1 VGMKKVLLM
10 VRVRWWALLIVGIA
24 GLVAGAAFAT
34 LHNNSIEPSF
44 KAEAPIVLI
53 RTSSDESGR
62 DLRQRLD
69 DARAVAIEVNESA
82 LVDDT
87 AEIVS
92 EIGESDAQLLFIGY
106 GSTEDDA
113 TDVASGMRERY
124 LEADPIG
131 VGGVEDDLANYS
143 RQVAAIRNEIAELQ
157 SEARVPSATQQ
168 TANQAQITAL
178 QSRTVELAV
187 ELALFDV
194 SESERTQEEIEAEL
208 QATQAALAEVEAQS
222 EAAPLTQ
229 NPADTE
235 RDLRIQALQQQEKEV
250 TQAYLD
256 LFLNQANASELTSEG
271 TVTAIDESPTPVSP
285 RLAGAGGFVL
295 AVLLGIGGLLLLDL
309 AVKPVWSMAD
319 LGGVRALGR
328 LASRRLSGSRT
339 SSWYT
344 LARKGRRLTD
354 IQAIR
359 ADLQGVMGDSPV
371 TIGIARV
378 GASAKELKAAAAD
391 LAASLAAVGRS
402 VLLVDADFD
411 SETGFPEYGG
421 NGPTLAELL
430 SVWAE
435 ISVVRVMLKE
445 ALEDIEPVVSGL
457 RGVTSGYTDRRPA
470 DILAGPAFEMIMDAA
485 REVADVT
492 VVAGPLA
499 TDPAMLTIAQRLDFT
514 MILARARSARIS
526 RVEAA
531 ALALES
537 RRARF
542 LGVMLQD
549 RQGERGGRSRPRGS
563 HVRTS

>member
-1 VGMKKVLLM
+1 MKKVLLM

-24 GLVAGAAFAT
+24 GLVAGFAFAT
-34 LHNNSIEPSF
+34 LRNNSIEPSF
-44 KAEAPIVLI
+44 KAEAPIVLV

-69 DARAVAIEVNESA
+69 DARALALATNESA
-82 LVDDT
+82 LVDDE

-92 EIGESDAQLLFIGY
+92 EIGETDAQLLFIGY
-106 GSTEDDA
+106 GSSESDA
-113 TDVASGMRERY
+113 RGIAAGMRDRY

-131 VGGVEDDLANYS
+131 VGGVEEDLANYS
-143 RQVAAIRNEIAELQ
+143 RQVATIRNEIAELQ
-157 SEARVPSATQQ
+157 SEAREPSATEEI
-168 TANQAQITAL
+168 ANQAQITQL

-194 SESERTQEEIEAEL
+194 TESERTQEEIEAEL
-208 QATQAALAEVEAQS
+208 QATQAALAELEARS
-222 EAAPLTQ
+222 EGPLTQ
-229 NPADTE
+229 DPADTE

-256 LFLNQANASELTSEG
+256 LFLNQASASELTSEG
-271 TVTAIDESPTPVSP
+271 TVTVIDESPSPVSP

-328 LASRRLSGSRT
+328 LASRRMSGSRAA
-339 SSWYT
+339 SWYT
-344 LARKGRRLTD
+344 QARKGRRLSD

-411 SETGFPEYGG
+411 SESSLPEYGG
-421 NGPTLAELL
+421 GGPTLAELL

-445 ALEDIEPVVSGL
+445 ALEDIEPVVPGL

-470 DILAGPAFEMIMDAA
+470 DILAGPAFDEIMDAA

-492 VVAGPLA
+492 VVAGPVA
-499 TDPAMLTIAQRLDFT
+499 TDPAMLTLAQRLDYT
-514 MILARARSARIS
+514 LILARARSTSIA

-531 ALALES
+531 ASSLES

-549 RQGERGGRSRPRGS
+549 RKGERGRRSRPRGS